1 MNNDK
6 KSMNNKPE
14 QSEDLVYDIISFLKE
29 WGLWNDIM
37 IFCNDRKY
45 TDIIWDED
53 PDPTYKGFRDLE
65 DVYEIRD
72 VKLSDYL
79 GEDSAK
85 ISQKLSPVCV
95 MNETLLSHVF
105 FDGYYEAEWNNI
117 GPQARKYLLDP
128 AGGNILLD
136 MFDYDAE
143 ELEPILNPSE
153 FDSQEQYEDFED
165 EMQEDL
171 YWEFVDRLYDDTICC
186 CGYPVVD
193 HIIEQWRALSAK
205 YGVGEVSVYC

>member
-1 MNNDK
+1 MD
-6 KSMNNKPE
+6 NKIK
-14 QSEDLVYDIISFLKE
+14 QAEDLVYDIILFLKE
-29 WGLWNDIM
+29 WGLWNSISV
-37 IFCNDRKY
+37 FYNNKKY
-45 TDIIWDED
+45 TDVKWDED
-53 PDPTYKGFRDLE
+53 PDPWCCFRGME

-95 MNETLLSHVF
+95 MNETLLAHVF

-128 AGGNILLD
+128 AGGNILFE
-136 MFDYDAE
+136 MFDYDVE
-143 ELEPILNPSE
+143 ELEPILNPAE
-153 FDSQEQYEDFED
+153 FDSQEQYQDFED

-171 YWEFVDRLYDDTICC
+171 YWEFVDQLYAETICC
-186 CGYPVVD
+186 YGSPVVD
-193 HIIEQWRALSAK
+193 YIIEQWRALSVK
-205 YGVGEVSVYC
+205 YGVREVLVYC